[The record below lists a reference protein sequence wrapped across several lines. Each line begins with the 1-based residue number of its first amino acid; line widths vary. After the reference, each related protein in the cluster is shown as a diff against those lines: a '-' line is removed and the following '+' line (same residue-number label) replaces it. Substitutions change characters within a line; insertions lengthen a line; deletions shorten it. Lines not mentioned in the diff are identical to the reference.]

1 MKDRLAS
8 IINDLLYKAISEVL
22 DTTSCQQVEFEDLN
36 VTTVINHF
44 SSVLN
49 NDNNFNRRKVKNKS
63 ELIYKHVCCFMS
75 NTKPAYSWPTI
86 FNLRL
91 ELGVSN
97 ALIIAEFALSPD
109 FPMPTANKLSH
120 FCRELLAKTDCQ

>member
-63 ELIYKHVCCFMS
+63 ELIYKHVC
-75 NTKPAYSWPTI
+75 
-86 FNLRL
+86 
-91 ELGVSN
+91 
-97 ALIIAEFALSPD
+97 
-109 FPMPTANKLSH
+109 
-120 FCRELLAKTDCQ
+120 